1 MIAPPLVTRPVA
13 PARAVAAKAPPDDA
27 VAKQQTEFDRLMQLR
42 TEQEREA
49 NAIREFGLAQQKKEN
64 DFLMEMIRMI

>member
-1 MIAPPLVTRPVA
+1 MIAPPLVTRPIA
-13 PARAVAAKAPPDDA
+13 PARTAAVKAPPDDA